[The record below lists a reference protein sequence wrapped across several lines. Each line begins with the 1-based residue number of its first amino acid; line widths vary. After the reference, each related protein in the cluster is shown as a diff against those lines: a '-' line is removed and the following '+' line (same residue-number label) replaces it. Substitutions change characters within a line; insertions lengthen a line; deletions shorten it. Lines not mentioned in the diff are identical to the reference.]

1 MAVMVEGVL
10 LLLTGGVVFSSFLG
24 NLNLALFSIPL
35 EKDTNLKIHFV
46 SIILHHRL
54 YVSFLRT

>member
-24 NLNLALFSIPL
+24 NLNLALFFIL